1 MNQYISELIEKINE
15 KTILKLNRK
24 VVQDFE
30 IISKNKIRIFYLNGK
45 IEDFG
50 NEYDCVSILGMKYNL
65 KLKINIKM
73 KSQFIHQN
81 EIEKFN
87 GSSLDTVIDI
97 INRTLLSAQR
107 SKTTTYTNIEEIKVV
122 LYTNKKDL
130 LLCKQS
136 ELLSAF
142 AYLYKESYEE
152 DKDMFIYFDA
162 INKEIKNIFK
172 R

>member
-1 MNQYISELIEKINE
+1 
-15 KTILKLNRK
+15 
-24 VVQDFE
+24 
-30 IISKNKIRIFYLNGK
+30 
-45 IEDFG
+45 
-50 NEYDCVSILGMKYNL
+50 
-65 KLKINIKM
+65 M